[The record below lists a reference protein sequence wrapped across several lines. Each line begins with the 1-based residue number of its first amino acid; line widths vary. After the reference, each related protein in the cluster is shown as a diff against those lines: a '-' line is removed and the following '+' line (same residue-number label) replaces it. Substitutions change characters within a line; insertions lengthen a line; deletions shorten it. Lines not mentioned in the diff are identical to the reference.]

1 MTSQPDRSQEP
12 AGGPP
17 ESRSGI
23 SRRTLLTGLAGLGGG
38 ATLLAGAWWGTQAAD
53 VTLTGPGGLFDGG
66 DQPGAGAP
74 SALPRPASATTL
86 PAGVEVGV
94 DGVAP
99 FRVPNEDFFQ
109 IDTAFGL
116 PKLNAQDWQLRIHGM
131 VDREMTLDYATLLE
145 GELIERDIT
154 LCCVSNEVGGDLVG
168 NAVWLGL
175 PLAPLLRGTGPS
187 AGADMVLSTSA
198 DGWTASSPLQAL
210 TDDDRDAMLAI
221 GMNGEVLPARHGFPV
236 RMVVPGLYGF
246 VSATKWVV
254 DLEVT
259 RFDAKKAYWS
269 TRGWSERGPV
279 KLASRI
285 DVPRSGANLSP
296 GQVAV
301 AGVAWAPGI
310 GIDAVEVS
318 VDGGG
323 WQPARL
329 AETSGLDSWRQW
341 VFPWTA
347 TIGRHELKVRATDG
361 AALAQTGERS
371 RVDPDGATGWH
382 TIEVTVR

>member
-1 MTSQPDRSQEP
+1 
-12 AGGPP
+12 
-17 ESRSGI
+17 
-23 SRRTLLTGLAGLGGG
+23 
-38 ATLLAGAWWGTQAAD
+38 
-53 VTLTGPGGLFDGG
+53 
-66 DQPGAGAP
+66 
-74 SALPRPASATTL
+74 
-86 PAGVEVGV
+86 
-94 DGVAP
+94 
-99 FRVPNEDFFQ
+99 
-109 IDTAFGL
+109 
-116 PKLNAQDWQLRIHGM
+116 
-131 VDREMTLDYATLLE
+131 
-145 GELIERDIT
+145 
-154 LCCVSNEVGGDLVG
+154 
-168 NAVWLGL
+168 
-175 PLAPLLRGTGPS
+175 
-187 AGADMVLSTSA
+187 
-198 DGWTASSPLQAL
+198 
-210 TDDDRDAMLAI
+210 MLAI

-341 VFPWTA
+341 VVP
-347 TIGRHELKVRATDG
+347 VDG
-361 AALAQTGERS
+361 DHRQA
-371 RVDPDGATGWH
+371 
-382 TIEVTVR
+382 